1 MRRRSLVLAA
11 AFLLA
16 PACNPKMEKPPAE
29 NPVLADL
36 VDYRTGLNLLREGR
50 TDEAISL
57 LTRARQ
63 SSPRDPNVSNAL
75 GLALLYKKD
84 YKGAEKAFGEALQ
97 LKPDFLEA
105 RNNRGVTYLEA
116 DRLDDAER
124 DFQAVL
130 DGPSSTDRANAYFN
144 LGLVYKKRSQ
154 WIDAEREFSLAIADS
169 PAMVRAYRERGL
181 IRVKQENFRDAL
193 EDFLAYLKEDPKDA
207 AANYNAA
214 LCLLAVGRRDLALKY
229 MERAAAA
236 APDSDDGKRARR
248 FLDAEQRRPPGDPK

>member
-1 MRRRSLVLAA
+1 MRRRALVLAA
-11 AFLLA
+11 AVLLA
-16 PACNPKMEKPPAE
+16 PGCNPKMEKPPPE
-29 NPVLADL
+29 NPVLADM
-36 VDYRTGLNLLREGR
+36 VDYRTGLALLREGR

-57 LTRARQ
+57 LTRARA
-63 SSPRDPNVSNAL
+63 SSPRDPNTSNAL
-75 GLALLYKKD
+75 GLALLYKRD

-97 LKPDFLEA
+97 LQPDFIEA

-116 DRLDDAER
+116 NRLDDAER

-144 LGLVYKKRSQ
+144 LGLVCKKRSQ

-169 PAMVRAYRERGL
+169 PGMIRAYKERGL
-181 IRVKQENFRDAL
+181 IRVREENFRDAL

-207 AANYNAA
+207 AVNYNAA

-229 MERAAAA
+229 MERAVAA
-236 APDSDDGKRARR
+236 APDSDEGRRARR
-248 FLDAEQRRPPGDPK
+248 FLDAEQRHPPGDPK